1 MDLGHLKEKIEK
13 LIFVN
18 KLIFKQG
25 DESKQALYTLED
37 EVMELEYVYKAVR
50 DAYERCL

>member
-37 EVMELEYVYKAVR
+37 EVMELERLYNEVR
-50 DAYERCL
+50 PQLERCL